1 MNSLRAMATLGLVLL
16 LAACGG
22 SKNKTDKDTSGK
34 GSGDGA
40 CSDTDTDS
48 GRNKSGDGNGSRSNS
63 SGNTAKGNTGN
74 GGGAQPQPEPEP
86 EPSIYDTPKASC
98 DVEGKV
104 TEFTH
109 VMAFW
114 DEVNHSVRVVCS
126 TAPIPDNQL
135 DRLRIGEPIEAETPH
150 LLVSFILKEGTTEC
164 SYGAIEN
171 QVYGFHWLTSLSPM
185 NLINL
190 GKPAIK
196 ELAGKPKVGEK
207 VKVQVVF
214 RSEEHKDAP
223 AEKVHFDLVYE
234 LELK

>member
-1 MNSLRAMATLGLVLL
+1 MNMARILIAVGLMLL

-22 SKNKTDKDTSGK
+22 SKNKTDKDTTGK
-34 GSGDGA
+34 GSGDSA
-40 CSDTDTDS
+40 CSGTDTSS
-48 GRNKSGDGNGSRSNS
+48 GRNKSSDSNGSRSGG

-74 GGGAQPQPEPEP
+74 GGTTQPEPEP
-86 EPSIYDTPKASC
+86 EPAPSIYDTPKASC

-104 TEFTH
+104 TEFSH

-126 TAPIPDNQL
+126 TVPIPDNQL
-135 DRLRIGEPIEAETPH
+135 ERLRIGEPIESETPH
-150 LLVSFILKEGTTEC
+150 LLVSFVLKEGTSEC

-190 GKPAIK
+190 GKSAIK
-196 ELAGKPKVGEK
+196 ELAGKPAVGEK

-223 AEKVHFDLVYE
+223 EEKVHFDLVYE